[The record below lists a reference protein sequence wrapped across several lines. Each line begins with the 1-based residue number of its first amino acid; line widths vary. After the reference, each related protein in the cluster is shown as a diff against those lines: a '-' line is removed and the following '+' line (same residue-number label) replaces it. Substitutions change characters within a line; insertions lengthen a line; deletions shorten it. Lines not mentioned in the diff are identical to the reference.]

1 MFLKILVEQGVIGM
15 FIFLSMFLIALKCGW
30 RLYRDTE
37 DPFFKGLGLGFIAC
51 VIATMTTNVF
61 GDRWTYVQ
69 LGAYYWVFL
78 ALVVRSNIIIKEEL
92 PVVDK

>member
-1 MFLKILVEQGVIGM
+1 VKILAEQGTIGM
-15 FIFLSMFLIALKCGW
+15 FIFLLMFLLALRSGW

-37 DPFFKGLGLGFIAC
+37 DPFLKGLGLGFFTC

-78 ALVVRSNIIIKEEL
+78 ALVVRSNIMIKEEI
-92 PVVDK
+92 PAGAK